1 MNLYNFIL
9 IILIFFLK
17 TVNVLSKENI
27 FNVNNIEIIKKTNIS
42 NKQTAN
48 NAIKKGFQ
56 ELIEKILL
64 DDDKKKLSQMK
75 LSEIRE
81 LVSYY
86 QVKTGQTNK
95 KKEEKLIYNISFDKK
110 KIHSLFYEK
119 NILYSEIINKELYIL
134 PIYKKEEQIFIYNN
148 NFFYE
153 KWSEIAENKLV
164 EFIIPLEN
172 IEVMQKININ
182 KNNLFQLNLKDLFEE
197 YLNKNIALIFI
208 EDKSQISKKIYL
220 KTRISNKSIDKNLI
234 IKKDNLSKIDLNEIV
249 IKQVSQEI
257 IDIIKAQNL
266 IDIRTP
272 SFINT
277 KFITNKKNSLVEL
290 NKRLKKIDLV
300 NEIYVQEFNKES
312 VLIKIK
318 YLGKLDKII
327 QQFKDQNIIL
337 KFYNEQWSLKI
348 I

>member
-1 MNLYNFIL
+1 MKKTYFTLRLLIMNY
-9 IILIFFLK
+9 IFYLF
-17 TVNVLSKENI
+17 
-27 FNVNNIEIIKKTNIS
+27 IKKRS
-42 NKQTAN
+42 K
-48 NAIKKGFQ
+48 F
-56 ELIEKILL
+56 
-64 DDDKKKLSQMK
+64 
-75 LSEIRE
+75 
-81 LVSYY
+81 
-86 QVKTGQTNK
+86 
-95 KKEEKLIYNISFDKK
+95 
-110 KIHSLFYEK
+110 
-119 NILYSEIINKELYIL
+119 LYI
-134 PIYKKEEQIFIYNN
+134 III
-148 NFFYE
+148 FFYE

-272 SFINT
+272 SFLNT
-277 KFITNKKNSLVEL
+277 KFITNKKNNLVEL
-290 NKRLKKIDLV
+290 NKRLKK
-300 NEIYVQEFNKES
+300 K
-312 VLIKIK
+312 LI
-318 YLGKLDKII
+318 
-327 QQFKDQNIIL
+327 
-337 KFYNEQWSLKI
+337 
-348 I
+348 